1 MPLDLRR
8 KNNKKEEIKNFF
20 QSRRPEPEEEMLESP
35 HDMMVAR
42 HSQDVLHFWEAP
54 EYEVYQRDR
63 RWYLVAVLILA
74 AIIIYALVS
83 NSPIM
88 AITFILIGIVGYIY
102 VQKEPRILEFAIT
115 HEGIMAGN
123 ELYDFDNITSFWIF
137 YDPPFRKIISL
148 HMKGKLV
155 PYIHI
160 PLHRENPVEIRHT
173 LIDFIPE
180 IKQESSIVDAVE
192 RILRI

>member
-8 KNNKKEEIKNFF
+8 KNYKNEEVQKFF
-20 QSRRPEPEEEMLESP
+20 QYGQNEPEEELLEPP
-35 HDMMVAR
+35 HDMLIAR

-54 EYEVYQRDR
+54 EFEVYERDR
-63 RWYLVAVLILA
+63 RWYLIATLALA

-102 VQKEPRILEFAIT
+102 IQKEPRILEFAIT
-115 HEGIMAGN
+115 HDGVMAGN
-123 ELYDFDNITSFWIF
+123 ELYHFDDISSFWIF
-137 YDPPFRKIISL
+137 YNPPIQKVISL
-148 HMKGKLV
+148 HMRGKFV
-155 PYIHI
+155 PFIHMPI
-160 PLHRENPVEIRHT
+160 HRENPVEIRHI
-173 LIDFIPE
+173 LMDFIPE
-180 IKQESSIVDAVE
+180 VKQEPSLIDAAE